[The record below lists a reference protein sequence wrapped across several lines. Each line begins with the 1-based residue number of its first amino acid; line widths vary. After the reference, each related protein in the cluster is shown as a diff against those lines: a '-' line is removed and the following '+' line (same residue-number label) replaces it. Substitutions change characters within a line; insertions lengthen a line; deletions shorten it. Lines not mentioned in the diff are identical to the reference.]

1 MRSKTYTLAMIA
13 AAVVATSSPLGADV
27 QTQEKTHVQF
37 AGPLGHMVNM
47 FGGKAARQGV
57 VQTVAVKG
65 DRMMT
70 TNDKTAELIDMA
82 EEKVY
87 HIDLDGKSYTV
98 LTFAEMRQKMQEA
111 QDKAK
116 EHMASAKEHQ
126 EKEKPTEPQKKM
138 AVEVSTKETGQT
150 KTVNGFDCK
159 EVVTVVT
166 MHEDGKTIEQS
177 GGMVMTTD
185 AWVTKPIPAMKEVM
199 AFRRRYFEKL
209 SGMDPAAA
217 AAEMA
222 QAMAM
227 YPQMKELMGRTRVEG
242 AKVDGTP
249 ISTLMT
255 IDTVPSPE
263 EKKQQQADSSASS
276 DAGGGLGGMLARKMM
291 KKKAADD
298 SAAGGA
304 DTGRSSLMS
313 STLEVLS
320 VSTTV
325 SPDAVSIPAGFKQKS

>member
-1 MRSKTYTLAMIA
+1 MRSRTYTLAIVA
-13 AAVVATSSPLGADV
+13 AAVVATTSPLGADV

-37 AGPLGHMVNM
+37 SGPLGRMVNM
-47 FGGKAARQGV
+47 FGGKAAKQGV

-98 LTFAEMRQKMQEA
+98 MTFAELRQKMQEA
-111 QDKAK
+111 QEKAK
-116 EHMASAKEHQ
+116 EHMAEAKEHQ

-138 AVEVSTKETGQT
+138 AIEVSTKETGQT

-166 MHEDGKTIEQS
+166 MHEDGKTLEQS
-177 GGMVMTTD
+177 GGMVMTND
-185 AWVTKPIPAMKEVM
+185 AWVTTPIPAMKEVT

-217 AAEMA
+217 AEQMA
-222 QAMAM
+222 QALAM
-227 YPQMKELMGRTRVEG
+227 YPQLKEMMGRTRVEG

-255 IDTVPSPE
+255 VDTVASPE
-263 EKKQQQADSSASS
+263 EKKQQTESQPAPDS
-276 DAGGGLGGMLARKMM
+276 GGLGGMLARKMM

-304 DTGRSSLMS
+304 TDTGHASLMS
-313 STLEVLS
+313 TTLEVLS

-325 SPDAVSIPAGFKQKS
+325 SPDAVTIPAGFKQKS